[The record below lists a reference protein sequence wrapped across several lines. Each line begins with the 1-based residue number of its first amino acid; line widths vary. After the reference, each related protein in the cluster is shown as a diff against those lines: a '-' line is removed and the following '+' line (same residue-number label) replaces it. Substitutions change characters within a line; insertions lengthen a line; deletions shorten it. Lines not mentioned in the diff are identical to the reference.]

1 MGQNIVFEFQRQKLP
16 ELLLRT
22 QCLKI
27 TEKVAFNIAS
37 EASYVNILSRQKL
50 IKNAK
55 NSQFWRVFENLMF
68 TVTSKRQNST
78 IYRFHCF
85 RQTSI
90 LRIWVILSQI
100 SKVIYEKNFRLWW
113 PWQTWKKLWP
123 RPLNNWLIIL
133 QCLPPVANDSTFKNC
148 KSPKIYYC
156 EVNNL
161 DNDKNAALIW
171 CRPWLPNKR
180 EFQIRH

>member
-1 MGQNIVFEFQRQKLP
+1 ML
-16 ELLLRT
+16 
-22 QCLKI
+22 
-27 TEKVAFNIAS
+27 
-37 EASYVNILSRQKL
+37 
-50 IKNAK
+50 NATFSVIFRHCVRRS
-55 NSQFWRVFENLMF
+55 NSGNFWRWNSNTIFCPIFWREN
-68 TVTSKRQNST
+68 SN